1 MTALQGYAENRRTVN
16 AIGQPI
22 QMMWMIIPIAVIL
35 SENRPLFAAERG
47 TTTHLMKKYTA
58 IPYSTPEAAGFRI
71 KNESFWLAAK

>member
-58 IPYSTPEAAGFRI
+58 IPYRAPEATDCRSKKGSLR
-71 KNESFWLAAK
+71 LAAK